1 MPSPPRAG
9 AGSNGPDLFRTPR
22 ICRRFRLRGRFSGR
36 RPSRTDEREISRSP
50 RRHARTCLSHP
61 IQNMPAIPPPR
72 PIFGP
77 SAVSYRREGDQS
89 LAAPARTCLPHV
101 PACPIRSV
109 AVGDRL
115 AAQPADDQRAVEL
128 AEVPPGSLVAGLGTN
143 QQARS
148 GLFHRRPPRSGRPPV
163 RPAGTP
169 RLFHYRPIP

>member
-77 SAVSYRREGDQS
+77 SAVSHRREGDQS
-89 LAAPARTCLPHV
+89 LAAPARTCLPV
-101 PACPIRSV
+101 PSDPSPSGTAWRRSQPTIS
-109 AVGDRL
+109 GRYSSQRSPRL
-115 AAQPADDQRAVEL
+115 PRRRPGHE
-128 AEVPPGSLVAGLGTN
+128 PTSSIGSLPSPASALGAAAGP
-143 QQARS
+143 ARRHAATVP
-148 GLFHRRPPRSGRPPV
+148 L
-163 RPAGTP
+163 
-169 RLFHYRPIP
+169 